1 MKALTPGDPEAVRA
15 LFDRIASRYDPLND
29 LLSLGLHRIWKRE
42 AVLWIQPKPGQKL
55 LDLCCGTGDLAL
67 LLAAAVRPGGRVL
80 GLDAAAEPLKLAA
93 RRSAKRP
100 WLSLE
105 WRQGDALATGIEGG
119 WADGAVI
126 AYGLRNL
133 ADPGAGLREL
143 RRVLRPGGRA
153 AVLDF
158 NRQDPQQEAE
168 GLPRWRAAVAL
179 RFQQLYLRRLVVP
192 LADLAGIRE
201 EYAYLEPSLLRFP
214 TGRQQEQL
222 ALEAGF
228 SHGRHCP
235 LAAGQMGMLQLVA

>member
-1 MKALTPGDPEAVRA
+1 
-15 LFDRIASRYDPLND
+15 
-29 LLSLGLHRIWKRE
+29 
-42 AVLWIQPKPGQKL
+42 
-55 LDLCCGTGDLAL
+55 
-67 LLAAAVRPGGRVL
+67 
-80 GLDAAAEPLKLAA
+80 
-93 RRSAKRP
+93 
-100 WLSLE
+100 
-105 WRQGDALATGIEGG
+105 
-119 WADGAVI
+119 
-126 AYGLRNL
+126 
-133 ADPGAGLREL
+133 
-143 RRVLRPGGRA
+143 VLRPGGRA